1 MVVTTAFRDGA
12 RRVRGAPMMLIG
24 LFAVTLLMALPLSY
38 VLRTMLEAHL
48 GASLAANAAAA
59 GTNYD
64 WWQEF
69 LSQASGIGQTFVPSI
84 IGFGAVLDNMEG
96 ILDNLPLASAI
107 LGITAVWLLVWSFLS
122 GGIID
127 RLARARRTRSHGFFA
142 ACGMHFWRL
151 LRLGVIAWLAYAF
164 LFRYVHGWIF
174 NGLVAGL
181 THDVTVERTAFAYR
195 VAGYLLFGAL
205 LLVVN
210 IVFDYARIR
219 LVVED
224 RRSGLGA
231 LLASGRFVRRHV
243 TRVVGL
249 YALNA
254 LAFLLLILIYA
265 FVAPGAPGGRLSTAV
280 ALAIGEAY
288 IMARLYLKLLFY
300 ASETALFQGAL
311 AHAAYTAAPAVVWPD
326 SPAAESIANADRSP
340 LS

>member
-1 MVVTTAFRDGA
+1 MSAFRDGA

-38 VLRTMLEAHL
+38 VLRTMLEEHL

-59 GTNYD
+59 GANYD

-69 LSQASGIGQTFVPSI
+69 LSQASGLGKTFVPSI
-84 IGFGAVLDNMEG
+84 IGFGAVLDNLEG
-96 ILDNLPLASAI
+96 LLDNLPLASAI
-107 LGITAVWLLVWSFLS
+107 LGITAAWLIVWSFLS
-122 GGIID
+122 GRHRRSPG
-127 RLARARRTRSHGFFA
+127 ARAQDPIA
-142 ACGMHFWRL
+142 WL
-151 LRLGVIAWLAYAF
+151 LRRVRNAFLAIAAAWRVAWLAYGF

-174 NGLVAGL
+174 NGIVARL

-205 LLVVN
+205 LVVVN

-224 RRSGLGA
+224 RRSAVGA
-231 LLASGRFVRRHV
+231 LLASGRFVRRHAAG
-243 TRVVGL
+243 VVGL

-265 FVAPGAPGGRLSTAV
+265 FAGSWSSRRQAVDGGGLR
-280 ALAIGEAY
+280 
-288 IMARLYLKLLFY
+288 
-300 ASETALFQGAL
+300 
-311 AHAAYTAAPAVVWPD
+311 
-326 SPAAESIANADRSP
+326 DR
-340 LS
+340 

>member
-1 MVVTTAFRDGA
+1 
-12 RRVRGAPMMLIG
+12 
-24 LFAVTLLMALPLSY
+24 
-38 VLRTMLEAHL
+38 
-48 GASLAANAAAA
+48 
-59 GTNYD
+59 
-64 WWQEF
+64 
-69 LSQASGIGQTFVPSI
+69 
-84 IGFGAVLDNMEG
+84 
-96 ILDNLPLASAI
+96 
-107 LGITAVWLLVWSFLS
+107 
-122 GGIID
+122 
-127 RLARARRTRSHGFFA
+127 
-142 ACGMHFWRL
+142 MHFWRL
-151 LRLGVIAWLAYAF
+151 LRLGAFAWLAYGF

-181 THDVTVERTAFAYR
+181 SHDVTVERTAFAYR
-195 VAGYLLFGAL
+195 AAGYLLFGAL
-205 LLVVN
+205 LVVVN

-224 RRSGLGA
+224 RRSAVGA

-243 TRVVGL
+243 TGVVGL

-288 IMARLYLKLLFY
+288 IMARLCLKLLFY

-340 LS
+340 VS